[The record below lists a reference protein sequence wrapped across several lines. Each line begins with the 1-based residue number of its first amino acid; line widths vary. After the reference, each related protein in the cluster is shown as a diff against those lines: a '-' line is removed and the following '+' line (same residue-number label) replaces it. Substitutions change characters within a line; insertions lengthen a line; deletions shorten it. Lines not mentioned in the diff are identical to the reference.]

1 MFFFQISGV
10 LLPQILFEN
19 MAEYFEL
26 TIILVLAAL
35 IGVNIG
41 KKWLKA
47 MKNSLVHNLVMVGI
61 IISGIFYLIE
71 GLNL

>member
-1 MFFFQISGV
+1 MT
-10 LLPQILFEN
+10 
-19 MAEYFEL
+19 EYFEL

-47 MKNSLVHNLVMVGI
+47 MKNSLVHNLVMAGI
-61 IISGIFYLIE
+61 IISGIFYVIE

>member
-1 MFFFQISGV
+1 
-10 LLPQILFEN
+10 

-41 KKWLKA
+41 KKWLKS
-47 MKNSLVHNLVMVGI
+47 MKNSLVHNLVMGGI
-61 IISGIFYLIE
+61 IISGFFYLIE